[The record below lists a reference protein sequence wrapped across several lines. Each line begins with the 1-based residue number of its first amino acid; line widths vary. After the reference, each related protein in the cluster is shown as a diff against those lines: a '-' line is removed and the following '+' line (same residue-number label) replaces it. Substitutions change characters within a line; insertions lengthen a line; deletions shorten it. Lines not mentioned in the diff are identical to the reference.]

1 MAIPVT
7 PTLIFQQRWSELSG
21 ILLWSVVVSA
31 ILSVGWTRFFGGG
44 NYDKL
49 APVFFMVVAA
59 SWSVLIPSK
68 LWLPS
73 ADEDSWT
80 RRLLLMTLGFVV
92 GLLALWL
99 DGYELPM
106 PWTPAARLEV
116 LHPWQPDLV
125 ALESLRRSWLGKLY
139 GDNTLMPILACY
151 LSYFGLMFLVLRWW
165 KMTETYRSKRF
176 SVKPLIAVA
185 FWAYLLLFLLPS
197 LHDREIGFVSLVMAS
212 VVCQVACP
220 WKVKVPVRS
229 KKKLRLA
236 MA

>member
-1 MAIPVT
+1 M
-7 PTLIFQQRWSELSG
+7 
-21 ILLWSVVVSA
+21 VVSA
-31 ILSVGWTRFFGGG
+31 ILSVGWTLFFGGG

-49 APVFFMVVAA
+49 APLFFMVVAA

-73 ADEDSWT
+73 NDEDSWT

-92 GLLALWL
+92 GLMALWL

-106 PWTPAARLEV
+106 PWTAPGKLEV
-116 LHPWQPDLV
+116 LQPWQAAPNDGRGRAV
-125 ALESLRRSWLGKLY
+125 GFISKLY
-139 GDNTLMPILACY
+139 GQENTSMPILACY

-165 KMTETYRSKRF
+165 KMTETYRPKRF
-176 SVKPLIAVA
+176 SVKPVIAVA

-197 LHDREIGFVSLVMAS
+197 FQHREIGFVSLVMAS
-212 VVCQVACP
+212 VVCQVTCP

-229 KKKLRLA
+229 KKKMRLA